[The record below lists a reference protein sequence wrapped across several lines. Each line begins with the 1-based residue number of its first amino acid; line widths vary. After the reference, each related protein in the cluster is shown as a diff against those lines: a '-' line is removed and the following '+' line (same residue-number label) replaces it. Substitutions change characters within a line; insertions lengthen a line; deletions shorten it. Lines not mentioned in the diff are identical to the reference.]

1 LLQEKLIRKFTGKM
15 EQEKRQ
21 EPNNTA
27 VRTALW
33 RGLHVQTDA
42 QPHILEDEVGF
53 QLVAPSDDWRQRP
66 DMDIHFTR
74 RVRASMVA
82 RARFIED
89 LMIEQTGKGVSQYVI
104 LGAGL
109 DTFAQRRPD
118 IASKLTVFEIDEPNT
133 HSWKKKRL
141 VELGYDLPEWLRF
154 VTVDFENSSWWEALK
169 SAGFDE
175 NKPAVVAC
183 TGLSMYLTLEAN
195 RTTLQQ
201 MATLAAGST
210 LAMTYLLPIE
220 LIDEEDV
227 VLQQISEKGA
237 RAAGNPFISY
247 FTPDEMLNLAREAGF
262 KTSENIMSA
271 DLYKRYFGE
280 RTDKLSPASGEVFLM
295 ATT

>member
-1 LLQEKLIRKFTGKM
+1 MDPNRNS
-15 EQEKRQ
+15 

-33 RGLHVQTDA
+33 RALHVQTDA
-42 QPHILEDEVGF
+42 QPHIMEDEVGF
-53 QLVAPSDDWRQRP
+53 QLVAPADDWRQRP

-89 LMIEQTGKGVSQYVI
+89 LMIEQADKGISQYVI

-118 IASKLTVFEIDEPNT
+118 IASKLTVFEIDEPHT
-133 HSWKKKRL
+133 HHWKKQRL
-141 VELGYDLPEWLRF
+141 IELGYNLPEWLRF
-154 VTVDFENSSWWEALK
+154 VTVNFENSSWWEALL
-169 SAGFDE
+169 SAGFNV

-195 RTTLQQ
+195 RTTLEQ
-201 MATLAAGST
+201 MATLAAGSI

-220 LIDEEDV
+220 LIDEEDI

-237 RAAGNPFISY
+237 RASGNPFISY
-247 FTPDEMLNLAREAGF
+247 FTPDEMLNLARQSGF
-262 KTSENIMSA
+262 KTPENITAA

-280 RTDKLSPASGEVFLM
+280 RSDKLSPASGEVFLI
-295 ATT
+295 AKT

>member
-1 LLQEKLIRKFTGKM
+1 M
-15 EQEKRQ
+15 EQNKTP

-33 RGLHVQTDA
+33 RALHVQTDA

-53 QLVAPSDDWRQRP
+53 QLVAPADDWRQRP

-89 LMIEQTGKGVSQYVI
+89 LMIEQAGKGVSQYVI

-109 DTFAQRRPD
+109 DTFAQRQPEN
-118 IASKLTVFEIDEPNT
+118 ASKLTIFEIDEPNT
-133 HSWKKKRL
+133 HLWKKQRL
-141 VELGYDLPEWLRF
+141 VELGYNLPSWLRF
-154 VTVDFENSSWWEALK
+154 VSVNFENTSWWEALK
-169 SAGFDE
+169 SAGFDV
-175 NKPAVVAC
+175 NKPSVVAC

-195 RTTLQQ
+195 RATLQQ

-227 VLQQISEKGA
+227 MLQQISEKGA

-247 FTPDEMLNLAREAGF
+247 FTPDEMLDLAREAGF
-262 KTSENIMSA
+262 KTTGNITA
-271 DLYKRYFGE
+271 TDLYKRYFSE
-280 RTDKLSPASGEVFLM
+280 RTDKLSPASGEVFLI

>member
-1 LLQEKLIRKFTGKM
+1 M
-15 EQEKRQ
+15 EQHKTP

-33 RGLHVQTDA
+33 RALHVQTDA
-42 QPHILEDEVGF
+42 EPHILEDEVGL
-53 QLVAPSDDWRQRP
+53 QLVAPADDWRQRP

-89 LMIEQTGKGVSQYVI
+89 LMIEQAGKGISQYVI

-118 IASKLTVFEIDEPNT
+118 IASKLTIFEIDELDT
-133 HSWKKKRL
+133 HRWKKQRL
-141 VELGYDLPEWLRF
+141 VELGYNLPEWLRF
-154 VTVDFENSSWWEALK
+154 VTVDFENSSWWEALL
-169 SAGFDE
+169 SAGFNVNE
-175 NKPAVVAC
+175 PAVVAC

-195 RTTLQQ
+195 RTTLEQ
-201 MATLAAGST
+201 MATLATGSI

-220 LIDEEDV
+220 LIDEEDI

-237 RAAGNPFISY
+237 RASGNPFISY
-247 FTPDEMLNLAREAGF
+247 FSPDEMLDLARKSGF
-262 KTSENIMSA
+262 KTPENIMSA
-271 DLYKRYFGE
+271 DLYERYFIN
-280 RTDKLSPASGEVFLM
+280 RSDKLSPASGEVFLI
-295 ATT
+295 AKT